1 MNSDE
6 KPKHNQIKSPRII
19 FHLGFQKCGS
29 TFLQDK
35 VFPSLNDESDV
46 IYDPAPAAR
55 LIHNVL
61 GCSVLDSWEQAESDA
76 IQDALAKLAATTIVF
91 SNENW
96 CGSPMH
102 GYPDFERRIDFLNA
116 VCPGSTVV
124 LVVRSQAGFI
134 ESLYRQQVKLALKP
148 GARAK
153 WLKPFDLFFNGFQP
167 LDSPPGIG
175 VPIHEVTRADPFSFH
190 FGEFA
195 RGAAA
200 QLGGQLFVYALE
212 NLRSDPVSFVVRMSK
227 DLELPRLEINEGSE
241 AVNPAIAA
249 GTCRLAVSLNRNT
262 GLERFLYPRTFLSRI
277 VSKTVHTLGAMH
289 PDQSRFV
296 DGRLAQM
303 IKTHYAGSNRL
314 LGAHLDEEVLAAHYG
329 AD

>member
-1 MNSDE
+1 M
-6 KPKHNQIKSPRII
+6 
-19 FHLGFQKCGS
+19 
-29 TFLQDK
+29 
-35 VFPSLNDESDV
+35 FPSLNDESDTN
-46 IYDPAPAAR
+46 YDPAPAAR

-61 GCSVLDSWEQAESDA
+61 GRSVLDSWEQTECDA
-76 IQDALAKLAATTIVF
+76 IQDALASLDAATIVL

-124 LVVRSQAGFI
+124 FVVRSQAGFL

-167 LDSPPGIG
+167 LDSPPGES
-175 VPIHEVTRADPFSFH
+175 VPIHEVSKADPFSFH
-190 FGEFA
+190 FGEFVST
-195 RGAAA
+195 AAA
-200 QLGGQLFVYALE
+200 RLEGRLFVYALE
-212 NLRSDPVSFVVRMSK
+212 SLRSDPQSFVDRMSK
-227 DLELPRLEINEGSE
+227 DLELPQLGINEGSE
-241 AVNPAIAA
+241 AVNAAIAA
-249 GTCRLAVSLNRNT
+249 GTCRLAVRLNRNT
-262 GLERFLYPRTFLSRI
+262 GLERYLYPRTILSRI
-277 VSKTVHTLGAMH
+277 VSKTVHKLGAMH

-296 DGRLAQM
+296 DDRLAQM

-314 LGAHLDEEVLAAHYG
+314 LGAHLDEAVLATHYG